1 MATFLMLGKYSL
13 EAVKKISGERT
24 EKAVRIIEEFGGKVK
39 SMYALLGEWDLVF
52 IVDLPGIEEA
62 LKASVAMAK
71 MTGISFKTSP
81 AISVKE
87 FDRLMA

>member
-13 EAVKKISGERT
+13 EAMKKISGERT
-24 EKAVRIIEEFGGKVK
+24 EKAARIIEEFGSKVK
-39 SMYALLGEWDLVF
+39 SMYALLGEWDLIF

-62 LKASVAMAK
+62 LKASVALAK
-71 MTGISFKTSP
+71 MTGISFQTSP
-81 AISVKE
+81 AMSVKE

>member
-81 AISVKE
+81 AVSVKE